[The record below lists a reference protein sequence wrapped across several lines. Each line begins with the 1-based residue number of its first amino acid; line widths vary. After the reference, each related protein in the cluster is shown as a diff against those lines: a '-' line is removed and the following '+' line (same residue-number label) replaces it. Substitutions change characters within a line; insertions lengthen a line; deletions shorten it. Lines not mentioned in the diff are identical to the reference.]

1 MFLRRLTGLRIKR
14 TLSIKPYFSMNKL
27 SKFVCFILIGASVLL
42 AGCPKKPKRPDP
54 SNTLGTSLGD
64 NNLNPTATD
73 IAGDDPSL
81 LQKPEGLD
89 RYKPENLDYSVLPTV
104 YFDFDRSGIKASE
117 RVKLEQAAKWCTE
130 NKGNQILLEGHCDWR
145 GTAEY
150 NLGLGD
156 RRSNAVKEYLAKLGV
171 EVVRL
176 EVLSKG
182 DLDAKENAAAE
193 EMSKDRRVNLAI
205 IKQ

>member
-1 MFLRRLTGLRIKR
+1 
-14 TLSIKPYFSMNKL
+14 MNKL

-54 SNTLGTSLGD
+54 SATTAGMGLDGLNTE
-64 NNLNPTATD
+64 NLD
-73 IAGDDPSL
+73 IAGDL
-81 LQKPEGLD
+81 AGTGLQQRTPGSPYTEADIERG
-89 RYKPENLDYSVLPTV
+89 VLPTI

-130 NKGNQILLEGHCDWR
+130 NKGRQLILEGHCDWR

-156 RRSNAVKEYLAKLGV
+156 RRSNAVKEYLEKLGV
-171 EVVRL
+171 EVIRL
-176 EVLSKG
+176 EVVSKG
-182 DLDAKENAAAE
+182 DLDAKENGTSE
-193 EMSKDRRVNLAI
+193 EMTKDRRVEIVL